1 VVDSFEASRGFFAR
15 SVVIHQQRIAAGRRK
30 FGNDR
35 LASA

>member
-15 SVVIHQQRIAAGRRK
+15 SVVIHQQRIAGRRK